1 MFNRHA
7 LISLSVAAGL
17 IGGLVS
23 VAQAETV
30 ALATDKQGTT
40 FNTVGSGVAK
50 VASGNSDLNVIVR
63 PYAGPAA
70 WAPIVNTGEVPF
82 GMMSAN
88 SAYQAFSG
96 DNEAG
101 QAYRN
106 LRILRAGGASLM
118 LGFAVRDDGPIKTF
132 ADLKG
137 KRISS
142 DFGGHLSIGNSLAA
156 SLRVAGYTWDDV
168 IPVPVTGANDG
179 LDALVADR
187 LDATWASLGQPRARE
202 ADTQVGVRYLSVPE
216 TDEAEAIY
224 QEMVFPGAR
233 IAVAKDDVAPG
244 IDGDTRLLSYDSYL
258 VASKDASDAAV
269 TQMLEALWDNEAQLF
284 DVHPSMRGFT
294 NENAVTDAPVMP
306 YHPAAVAFYKSKG
319 VWTDADQTRQNAL
332 LEEASQ

>member
-1 MFNRHA
+1 MFARHTFVSVA
-7 LISLSVAAGL
+7 LAAGL
-17 IGGLVS
+17 IGGLVT

-70 WAPIVNTGEVPF
+70 WAPIVNSGEVPF

-88 SAYQAFSG
+88 SGYRAFTG
-96 DNEAG
+96 KNEAG
-101 QAYRN
+101 EAYKN
-106 LRILRAGGASLM
+106 LRIIRAGGSSLM

-132 ADLKG
+132 EDLKG
-137 KRISS
+137 KRISA
-142 DFGGHLSIGNSLAA
+142 DFGGHLSIANSLKA
-156 SLRVAGYTWDDV
+156 SLALAGLTWDDV
-168 IPVPVTGANDG
+168 TPVAVTGANDG
-179 LDALVADR
+179 IDALVSDR

-202 ADTQVGVRYLSVPE
+202 ADTQIGVRYLSVPD
-216 TDEAEAIY
+216 TDEAQAIY

-233 IAVAKDDVAPG
+233 VAVAKDGVAPG

-258 VASKDASDAAV
+258 VASKDASDEAI
-269 TQMLEALWDNEAQLF
+269 TKMLEAIWENQEQLF
-284 DVHPSMRGFT
+284 GVHPSMRGFT

-306 YHPAAVAFYKSKG
+306 YHPAAIAFYKSKG
-319 VWTDADQTRQNAL
+319 VWSDDDQKRQDALMA
-332 LEEASQ
+332 EAGE

>member
-1 MFNRHA
+1 MFKHTLVA
-7 LISLSVAAGL
+7 ASLAAGL
-17 IGGLVS
+17 IGGL
-23 VAQAETV
+23 AAAAHAEPV

-40 FNTVGSGVAK
+40 FNTVGSGIAK
-50 VASGNSDLNVIVR
+50 VVSGNSDLNVIVR

-70 WAPIVNTGEVPF
+70 WAPIVNSGEVPF

-96 DNEAG
+96 ENEANT
-101 QAYRN
+101 AYRN

-137 KRISS
+137 KRVSS

-156 SLRVAGYTWDDV
+156 SLKVAGYTWDDV
-168 IPVPVTGANDG
+168 TPVPVTGANDG
-179 LDALVADR
+179 IDALVADR

-216 TDEAEAIY
+216 TADAEAIY
-224 QEMVFPGAR
+224 QDMVFPGAR
-233 IAVAKDDVAPG
+233 IAVAKDGVAPG

-258 VASKDASDAAV
+258 VASNDASDAAV
-269 TQMLEALWDNEAQLF
+269 TKMLQALWDNEQELF
-284 DVHPSMRGFT
+284 GIHPSMRGFS
-294 NENAVTDAPVMP
+294 NDNAVTGAPVMP
-306 YHPAAVAFYKSKG
+306 YHPAAVAFYKEKG
-319 VWTDADQTRQNAL
+319 VWTDEDQKRQDAL
-332 LEEASQ
+332 IAEAGQ